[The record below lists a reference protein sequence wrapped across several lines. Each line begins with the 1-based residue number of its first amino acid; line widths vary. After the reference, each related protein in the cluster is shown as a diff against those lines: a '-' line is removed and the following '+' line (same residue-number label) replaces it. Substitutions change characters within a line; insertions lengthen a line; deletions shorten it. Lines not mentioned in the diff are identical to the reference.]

1 MYEEIVHGI
10 TENSAKANRR
20 CAFPAF
26 VLNKCEIL
34 PSVEIERVGKKVI
47 FILYKSLIR
56 RTIN

>member
-1 MYEEIVHGI
+1 MYEEIGHGI

-20 CAFPAF
+20 FAFPTF

-47 FILYKSLIR
+47 FILF
-56 RTIN
+56 